1 MQIRFYAY
9 DFDYKIKDGQ
19 TYIYLY
25 GKLENN
31 HKICVIQQYNP
42 YFYAKVEDVD
52 KEELEKRLPKLEVEA
67 KEPAK
72 VIKWQEIDKELLG
85 KKQKF
90 WKIEV
95 NYPKAVPLV
104 SKELESWGL
113 ECYEKDILYVHRY
126 LRDKAITPMTLLEA
140 DGELTNDK
148 HMRVAVFQADEIKQF
163 SKDNF
168 NKPKILAIDI
178 ETYAKNKI
186 IDPKKNPILMVAL
199 YGLDEQGKEY
209 RKVITWKRFSN
220 KLNYLEFVSDEVE
233 MLKKL
238 REIILDYQPDIITGY
253 FSDGFDLPYIK
264 TRANKHKIK
273 LDFGNDYS
281 DLDSGSGNSLR
292 EGRSRIKGI
301 LHVDI
306 FKFIRNVFG
315 KDLRTDSY
323 SLDSVSEELL
333 NQKKDDVKISEL
345 ANTWDN
351 HPEKL
356 DQYCKY
362 NLQDA
367 YLTLKLCTKLL
378 PDMNEFAKITGLPL
392 FDLIRMGFSRLVENY
407 ILKRALEYQVIA
419 PNKPKKFE
427 IEQRN
432 EDTYQGG
439 FVYEPTPGMYKDI
452 VILDFKSLYPTIIT
466 SHNIGPESLNCSC
479 CKETSSVPDHNEYW
493 FCTKEKKF
501 IPQVLEQ
508 LILRRTD
515 VKRLIEEERSKGNDT
530 KILEARSYAIKTLA
544 NSFYGYLGFFGARWY
559 CLECARSTTAY
570 ARNYIKSTIKK
581 AKNKKFEVV
590 YGDTDSLFLLLGEK
604 HLTEVKEFMNEIN
617 FDLPGHMELEYE
629 GHYPQGIFV
638 AIKGKEKGAKKK
650 YALIDENDKLKITG
664 FETVRRNW
672 SKIAKELQK
681 EVLQLVLEDKTE
693 EAIEY
698 LRETVKDLKSGK
710 IDPEKLIIKTQIT
723 KDLSSYSSIG
733 PHVAVALRML
743 EQNIPV
749 SAGTVVEYIIAK
761 GSGLVRERA
770 KLPSEIKD
778 NNYDSDYYLNHQILP
793 AVAEIFAV
801 LGYSEEE
808 LVGES
813 KQTGLGNFL

>member
-273 LDFGNDYS
+273 KFTTP
-281 DLDSGSGNSLR
+281 
-292 EGRSRIKGI
+292 
-301 LHVDI
+301 HV
-306 FKFIRNVFG
+306 
-315 KDLRTDSY
+315 
-323 SLDSVSEELL
+323 
-333 NQKKDDVKISEL
+333 
-345 ANTWDN
+345 W
-351 HPEKL
+351 
-356 DQYCKY
+356 
-362 NLQDA
+362 
-367 YLTLKLCTKLL
+367 
-378 PDMNEFAKITGLPL
+378 
-392 FDLIRMGFSRLVENY
+392 
-407 ILKRALEYQVIA
+407 
-419 PNKPKKFE
+419 
-427 IEQRN
+427 
-432 EDTYQGG
+432 
-439 FVYEPTPGMYKDI
+439 FVYFY
-452 VILDFKSLYPTIIT
+452 T
-466 SHNIGPESLNCSC
+466 SDC
-479 CKETSSVPDHNEYW
+479 
-493 FCTKEKKF
+493 
-501 IPQVLEQ
+501 
-508 LILRRTD
+508 
-515 VKRLIEEERSKGNDT
+515 ER
-530 KILEARSYAIKTLA
+530 
-544 NSFYGYLGFFGARWY
+544 
-559 CLECARSTTAY
+559 
-570 ARNYIKSTIKK
+570 
-581 AKNKKFEVV
+581 
-590 YGDTDSLFLLLGEK
+590 
-604 HLTEVKEFMNEIN
+604 
-617 FDLPGHMELEYE
+617 
-629 GHYPQGIFV
+629 
-638 AIKGKEKGAKKK
+638 
-650 YALIDENDKLKITG
+650 
-664 FETVRRNW
+664 
-672 SKIAKELQK
+672 
-681 EVLQLVLEDKTE
+681 
-693 EAIEY
+693 
-698 LRETVKDLKSGK
+698 
-710 IDPEKLIIKTQIT
+710 
-723 KDLSSYSSIG
+723 
-733 PHVAVALRML
+733 
-743 EQNIPV
+743 
-749 SAGTVVEYIIAK
+749 
-761 GSGLVRERA
+761 
-770 KLPSEIKD
+770 
-778 NNYDSDYYLNHQILP
+778 
-793 AVAEIFAV
+793 
-801 LGYSEEE
+801 
-808 LVGES
+808 
-813 KQTGLGNFL
+813 